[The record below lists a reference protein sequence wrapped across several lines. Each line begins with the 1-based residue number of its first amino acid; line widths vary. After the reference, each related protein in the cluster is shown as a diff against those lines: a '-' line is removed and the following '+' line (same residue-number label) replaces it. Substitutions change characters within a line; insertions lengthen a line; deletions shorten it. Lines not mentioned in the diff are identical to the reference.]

1 MEDMPTSPL
10 QPQTPTPGMAPSEPL
25 TQAKP
30 KPKPVDA
37 SMIQQRKDDLLKYVQ
52 NFYRA
57 SWNWRQTTKHAKW
70 DKWDRNYHSLYDPP
84 TKARKEPWQTKM
96 FIGITVQ
103 TVEVI
108 CSQIF
113 KTMMAPKPPI
123 QVAAGPAGDEL
134 QAKLIEETME
144 YELRKSQFD
153 VNFYD
158 ALKECVRYGN
168 GFMKFFWERIE
179 DSRPRRVPVFE
190 APDQLIS
197 RATPGALSGQEP
209 MPNPLM
215 IGHDIKPVQV
225 LLKNNLCAKYVHIRD
240 IFPEPN
246 TKDWKKV
253 IHRDKI
259 SFGEIMS
266 FIKSKAFFPEAQ
278 DKLEYLI
285 EGDKFEED
293 IRQSKNDRGYFE
305 QNREKSKYEKKHTV
319 WELYCDIPKK
329 WVDFTVPEGDDAE
342 VLIPAKVMVASGQA
356 LLMSEQNNFAD
367 GESPVL
373 KIGYIRTGET
383 YDKGVIELIED
394 EQDEINELRNLR
406 VDNVNL
412 IMNKIIAVIETALVD
427 PKDLVSKPGGIIR
440 LKANVQ
446 DVGKAIMPIAMPDVT
461 QSAYRE
467 TAEIERQVQERTG
480 ANRVT
485 LGSSGEVRDTN
496 QTLGGMELLR
506 QTFNERLAAYGMLIE
521 SNFLIRAAE
530 KTYSLIYQKLGHQD
544 LLPILGDTPTQ
555 IGEFAAPPPPPPP
568 PGSGLPPLPPGPPI
582 PHMVPRFMAFAFV
595 PPEEINRSYKFKPM
609 GIFSLENKTIK
620 AAQVMDL
627 MKVFAGNPGFDML
640 AAGKYVAVN
649 LQGID
654 EAAKWFHAAGIM
666 GMGMPGMV
674 PPGMPPGLPGD
685 PGGPPPGPP
694 IPHPLNPPPNRNAP
708 GMKGGPNGDRPNFLP
723 PNPIRRQPVV

>member
-1 MEDMPTSPL
+1 MEVAPTIPL
-10 QPQTPTPGMAPSEPL
+10 QTQTPTPDPITAPYSKAPEPL
-25 TQAKP
+25 
-30 KPKPVDA
+30 KPVDA
-37 SMIQQRKDDLLKYVQ
+37 AMIKQRKDDLLKYVQ

-57 SWNWRQTTKHAKW
+57 SWNWRATNKHSKW
-70 DKWDRNYHSLYDPP
+70 DKWDRSYHSIYDPVQ
-84 TKARKEPWQTKM
+84 KGKKEPWQTMM

-123 QVAAGPAGDEL
+123 QVASGPAGDEL

-158 ALKECVRYGN
+158 ALKECVRYGS
-168 GFMKFFWERIE
+168 GFMKFFWERVE
-179 DSRPRRVPVFE
+179 DVRPRRVPTFE
-190 APDQLIS
+190 SPDQVLN
-197 RATPGALSGQEP
+197 RATPEALMGSEP
-209 MPNPLM
+209 MPQPRM
-215 IGHDIKPVQV
+215 TGYEIKPQQV
-225 LLKNNLCAKYVHIRD
+225 LLKNNLSAKYIHIRD

-259 SFGEIMS
+259 TYGEIMS
-266 FIKSKAFFPEAQ
+266 FIKSGAFFIEAK
-278 DKLEYLI
+278 DELEYCL

-293 IRQSKNDRGYFE
+293 IRQAKNDRGYYD
-305 QNREKSKYEKKHTV
+305 QNRDQSKYEKKHTV
-319 WELYCDIPKK
+319 WEFYGDIPLK

-342 VLIPAKVMVASGQA
+342 VLIPARVMVGSGKA
-356 LLMSEQNNFAD
+356 LLLSEQNNFAD
-367 GESPVL
+367 GESPIL

-383 YDKGVIELIED
+383 YDKGIIELIED

-446 DVGKAIMPIAMPDVT
+446 DVGKALMPINMPDVT
-461 QSAYRE
+461 QSAYKE
-467 TAEIERQVQERTG
+467 TFEIERQVQERTG

-485 LGSSGEVRDTN
+485 LGTSSEVRDTN

-521 SNFLIRAAE
+521 SSFLIRAAE
-530 KTYSLIYQKLGHQD
+530 KIYSLIYQKLGHKD
-544 LLPILGDTPTQ
+544 LMPILGDHPVE
-555 IGEFAAPPPPPPP
+555 IEGPMAPGMPPV
-568 PGSGLPPLPPGPPI
+568 
-582 PHMVPRFMAFAFV
+582 MVPRYMAFAFV
-595 PPEEINRSYKFKPM
+595 PPEEINRSYRFKPM
-609 GIFSLENKTIK
+609 GIFNLENKTIK

-627 MKVFAGNPGFDML
+627 ARIMAGNPAFDML
-640 AAGKYVAVN
+640 AAMKYVAVN

-654 EAAKWFHAAGIM
+654 EATKWFANPGLSM
-666 GMGMPGMV
+666 LPGQPPGLPPVPGMPGM
-674 PPGMPPGLPGD
+674 PGMPMPP
-685 PGGPPPGPP
+685 PPPPGDG
-694 IPHPLNPPPNRNAP
+694 P
-708 GMKGGPNGDRPNFLP
+708 GLKGGPNGNQPNFLP
-723 PNPIRRQPVV
+723 PNPLRRTPVT

>member
-1 MEDMPTSPL
+1 MQVTPSIPL
-10 QPQTPTPGMAPSEPL
+10 QTQTPITDQANVPSLKVDTP
-25 TQAKP
+25 
-30 KPKPVDA
+30 PKPVDA
-37 SMIQQRKDDLLKYVQ
+37 SMVQQRKDELLRYVQ

-57 SWNWRQTTKHAKW
+57 SWNWRQTNKHGKW
-70 DKWDRNYHSLYDPP
+70 DKWDRNYHSIYDP
-84 TKARKEPWQTKM
+84 TNAARKETWQTKM

-113 KTMMAPKPPI
+113 KTMMAPKPPV

-134 QAKLIEETME
+134 QAKLIEETMD

-168 GFMKFFWERIE
+168 GFMKFFWERVE
-179 DSRPRRVPVFE
+179 DVRPRRVPTYE
-190 APDQLIS
+190 TPDQVLS
-197 RATPGALSGQEP
+197 RATPGALMGQEP
-209 MPNPLM
+209 MPTPLM
-215 IGHDIKPVQV
+215 TGFNIQPTQV
-225 LLKNNLCAKYVHIRD
+225 LLRNNLSAKYVHIRD
-240 IFPEPN
+240 VFPEPN

-259 SFGEIMS
+259 SYGEIVA
-266 FIKSKAFFPEAQ
+266 FIKSGAFFPEARE
-278 DKLEYLI
+278 KLEYLI
-285 EGDKFEED
+285 EGEKFEQD
-293 IRQSKNDRGYFE
+293 IRQSKTDRGYFE
-305 QNREKSKYEKKHTV
+305 QNREMSKFEKRHTI
-319 WELYCDIPKK
+319 WELYADIPRK
-329 WVDFTVPEGDDAE
+329 WIDFMTPEGDTAE
-342 VLIPAKVMVASGQA
+342 ELIPARVMVGSGVA
-356 LLMSEQNNFAD
+356 LLLSEQNNFAD
-367 GESPVL
+367 GESPIL
-373 KIGYIRTGET
+373 RIGYIRTGET
-383 YDKGVIELIED
+383 YDKGIIELIED
-394 EQDEINELRNLR
+394 EQDEVNELRNLR

-412 IMNKIIAVIETALVD
+412 IMNKIMAVIETALVD

-446 DVGKAIMPIAMPDVT
+446 DVGKAIMPIVVPDVT
-461 QSAYRE
+461 PSAYRE

-485 LGSSGEVRDTN
+485 LGTSNEVRDTN

-521 SNFLIRAAE
+521 SSFLIRAAE
-530 KTYSLIYQKLGHQD
+530 KTYSLIYQKLSHQD
-544 LLPILGDTPTQ
+544 LLPILGDHPTQ
-555 IGEFAAPPPPPPP
+555 IGELPSPPPPPPP
-568 PGSGLPPLPPGPPI
+568 PGMPPLPQAPPT

-609 GIFSLENKTIK
+609 GIFSLENKTVK

-627 MKVFAGNPGFDML
+627 MKVFAGNPGFDLL

-654 EAAKWFHAAGIM
+654 EAERWFHQAGVM
-666 GMGMPGMV
+666 GMGI
-674 PPGMPPGLPGD
+674 PGMPPGLPPALPGVP
-685 PGGPPPGPP
+685 PGGPPLPPGAVP
-694 IPHPLNPPPNRNAP
+694 PHPLNPPPNRNAP
-708 GMKGGPNGDRPNFLP
+708 GMKGGPNGNQPNFLP
-723 PNPIRRQPVV
+723 PNPIRRMPVT

>member
-1 MEDMPTSPL
+1 MEVAPTIPL
-10 QPQTPTPGMAPSEPL
+10 QTQTPTDPVMTAPTAKTPEPL
-25 TQAKP
+25 
-30 KPKPVDA
+30 KPVDEA
-37 SMIQQRKDDLLKYVQ
+37 MVKQRKDDLLKYVQ

-57 SWNWRQTTKHAKW
+57 SWNWRATNKHAKW
-70 DKWDRNYHSLYDPP
+70 DKWDRNYHSIYDPD
-84 TKARKEPWQTKM
+84 KSSQKEPWQTMM

-134 QAKLIEETME
+134 QAKLIEETMD

-158 ALKECVRYGN
+158 ALKECVRYGS

-179 DSRPRRVPVFE
+179 DVRPRRVPTYE
-190 APDQLIS
+190 APDQVLQ
-197 RATPGALSGQEP
+197 RATPQALMGEEP
-209 MPNPLM
+209 MPTPRM
-215 IGHDIKPVQV
+215 TGYEIQPQQV
-225 LLKNNLCAKYVHIRD
+225 LLKNNLCAKYIHIRD
-240 IFPEPN
+240 VFPEPN

-259 SFGEIMS
+259 TYGEIMS
-266 FIKSKAFFPEAQ
+266 FIKSGAFFPEA
-278 DKLEYLI
+278 KEELEYCL
-285 EGDKFEED
+285 ESDRFEED

-305 QNREKSKYEKKHTV
+305 QNREMSKYEKKHTV
-319 WELYCDIPKK
+319 WELYADIPRK
-329 WVDFTVPEGDDAE
+329 WIDFTVPEGDEAE
-342 VLIPAKVMVASGQA
+342 TLIPARVMVASGKA
-356 LLMSEQNNFAD
+356 LLLSEQNNFAD
-367 GESPVL
+367 GESPIL

-383 YDKGVIELIED
+383 YDKGIIELIED

-440 LKANVQ
+440 LKANIQ
-446 DVGKAIMPIAMPDVT
+446 DVGKAIMPIIMPDVT
-461 QSAYRE
+461 QSAYKE
-467 TAEIERQVQERTG
+467 TFEIERQVQERTG

-485 LGSSGEVRDTN
+485 LGTSSEIRDTN

-521 SNFLIRAAE
+521 SSFVIRAAE
-530 KTYSLIYQKLGHQD
+530 KIYSLIYQKLGHQD
-544 LLPILGDTPTQ
+544 LLPILGDHPVEIEASTM
-555 IGEFAAPPPPPPP
+555 
-568 PGSGLPPLPPGPPI
+568 PGVPSI
-582 PHMVPRFMAFAFV
+582 MVPRYMAFAFV
-595 PPEEINRSYKFKPM
+595 PPEEINRSYRFKPM
-609 GIFSLENKTIK
+609 GIFNMENKVVK

-627 MKVFAGNPGFDML
+627 ARIMNGNPNFDMV
-640 AAGKYVAVN
+640 AAMKYVAVN

-654 EAAKWFHAAGIM
+654 EASKWFLNPNLAMI
-666 GMGMPGMV
+666 PGQ
-674 PPGMPPGLPGD
+674 PPGLPPTG
-685 PGGPPPGPP
+685 PQGLPPMPPPPMGKDGPG
-694 IPHPLNPPPNRNAP
+694 L
-708 GMKGGPNGDRPNFLP
+708 KGGPNGNQPNFLP
-723 PNPIRRQPVV
+723 PNPLRRAPVQ